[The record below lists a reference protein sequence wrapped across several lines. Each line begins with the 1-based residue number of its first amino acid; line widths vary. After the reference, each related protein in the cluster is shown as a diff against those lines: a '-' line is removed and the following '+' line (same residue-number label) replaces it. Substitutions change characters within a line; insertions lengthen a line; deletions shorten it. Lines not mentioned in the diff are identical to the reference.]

1 MTADQIKTIRILQ
14 EMDDAGVTITE
25 LPGQCM
31 RLVGAYGVVLL
42 TTSVLNL
49 THRDIARLCLEPEH

>member
-1 MTADQIKTIRILQ
+1 MNADQIRQIRIFKEL
-14 EMDDAGVTITE
+14 DDAGVVVTE
-25 LPGQCM
+25 LPGQCL
-31 RLVGAYGVVLL
+31 RLVGAYGVVML